1 MTRETLLNQL
11 KQRLFHHGFT
21 YQDFS
26 DSNSSFDLI
35 ARKQNLVLVMKVL
48 SNIDSLRIEH
58 ARDLQ
63 KIGNAFHAHSLIIGE
78 KSKVYQLDADV
89 LYERYELPVLSLSG
103 FEQLLE
109 SKLPTQKSFKGQNV
123 VELDTELLRK
133 QREANALT
141 LKDLS
146 QRAGISLESL
156 HRYEHGQPAQLE
168 AAEKL
173 ERLLNVRLIRGINVF
188 QSLELKKEEEPAPTA
203 QHSVLDQLQ
212 ELGLKLSVFERAPL
226 NAAATEHNLLISHA
240 ETRQNVRKKAISME
254 KTQTILK
261 YPGLIITNESK
272 RVDSGDIPLFRA
284 DEIST
289 FSRAADIL
297 DEINSR
303 RRERKTKR
311 EKL

>member
-11 KQRLFHHGFT
+11 KQRLFTHGFT

-35 ARKQNLVLVMKVL
+35 ARKQNLVLVLKVL
-48 SNIDSLRIEH
+48 SNIDSLRAEH

-63 KIGNAFHAHSLIIGE
+63 KIGNVFHAHSLIIGE
-78 KSKVYQLDADV
+78 KSKVFQLHADV
-89 LYERYELPVLSLSG
+89 LYERYELPVLSLDG

-109 SKLPTQKSFKGQNV
+109 SKLPMQRSFKGQNV
-123 VELDTELLRK
+123 VELDTDLLRK

-188 QSLELKKEEEPAPTA
+188 QSLELEKEEDPTPTNN
-203 QHSVLDQLQ
+203 HSVLDQLQ

-226 NAAATEHNLLISHA
+226 NAAAKEHELMVSHA
-240 ETRQNVRKKAISME
+240 ETKQHLSKKAYSLE
-254 KTQTILK
+254 KTRRIMHYPGVIIAKESKHLSIGNVPILK
-261 YPGLIITNESK
+261 Q
-272 RVDSGDIPLFRA
+272 
-284 DEIST
+284 DELST
-289 FSRAADIL
+289 FSNADDL
-297 DEINSR
+297 LRELESR
-303 RRERKTKR
+303 RRARKQGKK
-311 EKL
+311 EA